1 MGVSVKENI
10 REMALDILLSVTE
23 EKIFSHVLM
32 KNVLDKYNYWDK
44 REKDLLKR
52 LVEGTLERMLQLDY
66 VLDQFSRTPVVQMK
80 PLIRSL
86 LRVSVYQIMF
96 MEVPDSAACNEAVKL
111 AGKRG
116 FRGLQGF
123 VNGVLRNI
131 ARQKDTVVWPDPDRE
146 PLRYLSV
153 FYSMPLWLVEKWQ
166 EELGREQTVSLLQGL
181 LTIRPV
187 TVRLRGDILI
197 EDKNVWLNRLD
208 RIGVKAVA
216 HPYLTYAYD
225 LYHSAGIANLP
236 GYADGLFTVQ
246 DVSSMLVVEAAGIG
260 SGDFLLDVCAA
271 PGGKAIHGAE
281 RAARAEARDVTAA
294 KTALIRDQMIRMKIR
309 NMEITEHDARFPD
322 QTLLAKADVLF
333 ADLPC
338 SGLGVIGK
346 KRDVKYKI
354 TPEGLADVTALQ
366 RDILS
371 TIWQYVKP
379 GGLLIY
385 STCTV
390 SRAEN
395 EEMMEWFTA
404 RFPFKREKFPDETKP
419 PFTESRDGMLQ
430 LLPGIHPTDG
440 FFICRLR
447 RSQEGYAMQRDEDD

>member
-1 MGVSVKENI
+1 MKENV

-23 EKIFSHVLM
+23 EKAFSHVLI

-44 REKDLLKR
+44 RDKDFLKR
-52 LVEGTLERMLQLDY
+52 LVEGSLERMLQLDY
-66 VLDQFSRTPVVQMK
+66 VLDQFSRTPVAQMK
-80 PLIRSL
+80 PLIKNL

-96 MEVPDSAACNEAVKL
+96 MDVPDSAACNEATKL

-131 ARQKDTVVWPDPDRE
+131 ARQKDAVAWPDPERE
-146 PLRYLSV
+146 PLKYLSV
-153 FYSMPLWLVEKWQ
+153 LYSMPLWLVEKWQ
-166 EELGREQTVSLLQGL
+166 EELGSRQTASLLQGL
-181 LTIRPV
+181 LAIRPV
-187 TVRLRGDILI
+187 TVRLRGGLSEADRFA
-197 EDKNVWLNRLD
+197 WLNQLNQA
-208 RIGVKAVA
+208 GVGAAA

-225 LYHSAGIANLP
+225 LYHTAGVANLP
-236 GYADGLFTVQ
+236 GYAEGVFTVQ

-260 SGDFLLDVCAA
+260 TGDFLLDVCAA
-271 PGGKAIHGAE
+271 PGGKAVHGAE
-281 RAARAEARDVTAA
+281 RAARAEARDVTVA
-294 KTALIRDQMIRMKIR
+294 KTDLIRGQMIRMKIH
-309 NMEITEHDARFPD
+309 NLEVTEHDARIPD
-322 QTLLAKADVLF
+322 QTLFEKADILF

-346 KRDVKYKI
+346 KRDIKYKI
-354 TPEGLADVTALQ
+354 TPEGLADVAALQ

-371 TIWQYVKP
+371 TVWQYVKP

-385 STCTV
+385 STCTI
-390 SRAEN
+390 SSAEN
-395 EEMMEWFTA
+395 EAMMAWFTA
-404 RFPFKREKFPDETKP
+404 RFPFRREHFPDETKP

-447 RSQEGYAMQRDEDD
+447 RSEAGYGMQEDEDDRQ